1 MSRAL
6 QAGCIWLS
14 STNWRLL
21 VLASFLLASKF
32 EACHSPQCP
41 PRHCLHLP
49 DSHLPRCPMM
59 RAWQDDTP
67 LDLQDLAMFALATSA
82 NTSRRAS
89 SDAVS
94 SDAAGVIRPGS
105 HQMRRRQQKGA
116 PRRKSIDILPNL
128 YSGVGEEAPP
138 AGRFMARNGE
148 RHPLRRSPKLQ
159 PLVEA
164 QYRRAEVRLVAQP
177 ESPLRPPTRRTLT
190 ACPILSPHRCLCS
203 SCWVG
208 TSISKRTSSS
218 GREVISPGWPRR
230 WHRVAMACQPLLSAH
245 RLTLHPHTPSPEF
258 VIQPHRPIA
267 TPPDPT
273 GDGHAPLGRPRLP
286 PVASALFDPRIRH
299 QRGGNDRRSW

>member
-1 MSRAL
+1 MHLRPNHRPADLWLPVPSPAASHACLHASIAQAISRRTSEYHISATFRLMSRAL

-32 EACHSPQCP
+32 EACPLTSVPSSTLPSPA
-41 PRHCLHLP
+41 RLSLAT
-49 DSHLPRCPMM
+49 MM

-67 LDLQDLAMFALATSA
+67 LNLQDLAMFALATSA

-164 QYRRAEVRLVAQP
+164 QYRIFHYALKQAE
-177 ESPLRPPTRRTLT
+177 
-190 ACPILSPHRCLCS
+190 C
-203 SCWVG
+203 
-208 TSISKRTSSS
+208 
-218 GREVISPGWPRR
+218 
-230 WHRVAMACQPLLSAH
+230 
-245 RLTLHPHTPSPEF
+245 
-258 VIQPHRPIA
+258 
-267 TPPDPT
+267 
-273 GDGHAPLGRPRLP
+273 
-286 PVASALFDPRIRH
+286 
-299 QRGGNDRRSW
+299 